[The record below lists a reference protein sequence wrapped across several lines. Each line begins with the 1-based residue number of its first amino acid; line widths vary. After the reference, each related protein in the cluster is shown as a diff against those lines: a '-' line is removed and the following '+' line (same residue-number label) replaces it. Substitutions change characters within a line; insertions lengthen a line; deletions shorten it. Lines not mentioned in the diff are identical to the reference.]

1 MQSSPKT
8 STYYLCQA
16 MALALAGRLEEARY
30 PLKRGL
36 ELEPGF
42 RLRWIYGIA
51 TQELADKFTEGARL
65 LALPE

>member
-1 MQSSPKT
+1 
-8 STYYLCQA
+8 